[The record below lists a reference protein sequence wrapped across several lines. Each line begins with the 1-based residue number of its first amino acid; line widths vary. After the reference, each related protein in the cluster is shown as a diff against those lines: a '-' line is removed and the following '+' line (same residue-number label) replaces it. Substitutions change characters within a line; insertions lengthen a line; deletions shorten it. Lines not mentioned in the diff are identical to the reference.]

1 MCSSPGFSDK
11 SIRAVIKIGAGG
23 REAEK
28 AVDLKFRLEEQKEY
42 KLVQ

>member
-1 MCSSPGFSDK
+1 M
-11 SIRAVIKIGAGG
+11 KIWAQG
-23 REAEK
+23 RETEK